1 MMFVS
6 IATPAA
12 PLAGETAATLGAASD
27 PQMKTGVSSVRG
39 AGAAAAKS
47 AELLSVACQPDPA
60 RHVAGLFLRGRPP
73 PRPLQKAPPPQPGRS
88 ATVAQD
94 PRARGGGPP
103 F

>member
-47 AELLSVACQPDPA
+47 AELVSVSWQPDPA
-60 RHVAGLFLRGRPP
+60 RNVAVVLLQGRAAPLPSDELPP
-73 PRPLQKAPPPQPGRS
+73 SQPTRS
-88 ATVAQD
+88 AIVAKH
-94 PRARGGGPP
+94 RARDG
-103 F
+103 